1 MNYYLQYKNNFDFGN
16 RVQRQYL
23 LQNPRNFYRISRYEN
38 VDGEVKSLV
47 GNDASIIF
55 VIGIFEN
62 KVNCI
67 KLNEVRPQIFLR
79 WFSTII
85 KNGIVSEDIDVMQ
98 KTSDILPFYDKTGN
112 ILFESKV
119 KNKPIYNQT
128 PNPYRTY
135 TLDGIKYIQE
145 IKLKNNILKQIL

>member
-1 MNYYLQYKNNFDFGN
+1 MNYYLQYKNTFDFGN

-23 LQNPRNFYRISRYEN
+23 YQNPRNFYRISRYEN

-47 GNDASIIF
+47 GNNSSIIF
-55 VIGIFEN
+55 VIGIYEN

-67 KLNEVRPQIFLR
+67 KINEIRPQIFLR
-79 WFSTII
+79 WFSTLI
-85 KNGIVSEDIDVMQ
+85 KNGITVEDIDNIE
-98 KTSDILPFYDKTGN
+98 KTSDILPFYDRTGN
-112 ILFESKV
+112 NLFESKV
-119 KNKPIYNQT
+119 KNKPIYIQT

>member
-1 MNYYLQYKNNFDFGN
+1 MNYFLQYKKMFEFGS

-23 LQNPRNFYRISRYEN
+23 FQNPRNFYRISRYEN
-38 VDGEVKSLV
+38 IEGDVKSLI
-47 GNDASIIF
+47 GNESSLIF
-55 VIGIFEN
+55 VIGIFDN

-67 KLNEVRPQIFLR
+67 KLNEIRTEIFLR

-85 KNGIVSEDIDVMQ
+85 QNNIIFEDIDKME

-112 ILFESKV
+112 ILFETKI
-119 KNKPIYNQT
+119 KNKPIYNQN
-128 PNPYRTY
+128 PSPYRTY

-145 IKLKNNILKQIL
+145 IKLKTNILKQIL